1 MLLMMVSLIA
11 VCQYPMIKKFNGTD
25 VVIMTTKQAEGI
37 NTKFLNMKDSITN
50 LTNTLNGC
58 TTSLYFTQD
67 KLETTL
73 DSLSKVDHNLKTT
86 TSQYNFYKNEY
97 DDLKQDYIKRNRE
110 YHRNTTGLLTA
121 VGLFTV
127 IITILAGKF

>member
-37 NTKFLNMKDSITN
+37 NTKFFNMRDSITD

-58 TTSLYFTQD
+58 VTSLYFTQD
-67 KLETTL
+67 KLETAL
-73 DSLSKVDHNLKTT
+73 DSLSRVDQTLKLTMNN
-86 TSQYNFYKNEY
+86 YNT
-97 DDLKQDYIKRNRE
+97 RTRE
-110 YHRNTTGLLTA
+110 YNELRQDFIKVNKNHRDNTVGLLIAT
-121 VGLFTV
+121 GLFTS
-127 IITILAGKF
+127 ILLILSGK

>member
-37 NTKFLNMKDSITN
+37 NTKFFNMRDSITD

-58 TTSLYFTQD
+58 VTSLYFTQD
-67 KLETTL
+67 KLETAL
-73 DSLSKVDHNLKTT
+73 DSLSRVDQTLKLTMNN
-86 TSQYNFYKNEY
+86 YNTRTREYNE
-97 DDLKQDYIKRNRE
+97 LKQDFIKVNKN
-110 YHRNTTGLLTA
+110 HRDNTVGLLIAT
-121 VGLFTV
+121 GLFTG
-127 IITILAGKF
+127 ILLILAGK